1 VTVTV
6 EPPAKVTPVTLTV
19 HGPDPV
25 TETDPV
31 DAVVQPTVLEVVGA
45 VHPPGTTTST
55 SPLFV
60 PPVAAV

>member
-1 VTVTV
+1 
-6 EPPAKVTPVTLTV
+6 LTV

-45 VHPPGTTTST
+45 FHPPGTNTST